1 VRGEFLDLDG
11 ARIYYYAAGTR
22 GAGNPVVFVHGFPT
36 SGHLWGDLVP
46 LMPPG
51 HRLVVL
57 DLLGF
62 GRSDRPMQRPI
73 DMRAQAER
81 VVAVLDELSIKEAC
95 VVGHG
100 VGGGI
105 AQSMA
110 VRHPSRVSH
119 LCLVDSVAFSHW
131 PSVLARLGRA
141 LAPAAALLPPSSL
154 LTLLRRELAR
164 SYRDPIR
171 AARSI
176 DIFLRPFK
184 GSEGRDALLS
194 HVRALRADETEAL
207 APKLAAIRAPTA
219 LLWGRHDRVT
229 SVGIGKRLQASI
241 PAATLTII
249 DDGGHF
255 TPEEAPRQVA
265 DGIAA
270 LLRR

>member
-1 VRGEFLDLDG
+1 
-11 ARIYYYAAGTR
+11 
-22 GAGNPVVFVHGFPT
+22 
-36 SGHLWGDLVP
+36 
-46 LMPPG
+46 MPPG

-62 GRSDRPMQRPI
+62 GRSDRPMQRP
-73 DMRAQAER
+73 MGVRAQADR
-81 VVAVLDELSIKEAC
+81 VVSVFDELSIKEAC

-105 AQSMA
+105 AQSIA
-110 VRHPSRVSH
+110 VRHPARVSH
-119 LCLVDSVAFSHW
+119 LCLVDSVAFSQW
-131 PSVLARLGRA
+131 PTVLARLGRA
-141 LAPAAALLPPSSL
+141 LAPAAALLPPSSV

-164 SYRDPIR
+164 AYRDPVR

-176 DIFLRPFK
+176 DLFLRPFK
-184 GSEGRDALLS
+184 GTEGRDALLA
-194 HVRALRADETEAL
+194 HVRALRADETAAI
-207 APKLAAIRAPTA
+207 APKLAALHMPAA
-219 LLWGRHDRVT
+219 LLWGRYDKIT
-229 SVGIGKRLQASI
+229 GLSIGKRLQASI
-241 PAATLTII
+241 PAATLSVI

>member
-36 SGHLWGDLVP
+36 SGHLWGDVVP

-62 GRSDRPMQRPI
+62 GRSDRPMRRPM
-73 DMRAQAER
+73 DVRAHADR
-81 VVAVLDELSIKEAC
+81 VVAVLDELNVKEAC
-95 VVGHG
+95 IVGHG

-105 AQSMA
+105 AQSVA
-110 VRHPSRVSH
+110 VRHTGRVSH
-119 LCLVDSVAFSHW
+119 LCLVDSVAFGQW
-131 PSVLARLGRA
+131 PTLQARLGRA
-141 LAPAAALLPPSSL
+141 LAPAAALLPPSSVL
-154 LTLLRRELAR
+154 MLLRRELSRAY
-164 SYRDPIR
+164 SDPIR

-184 GSEGRDALLS
+184 GTEGRDALIA
-194 HVRALRADETEAL
+194 HIRALRADETAAI
-207 APKLAAIRAPTA
+207 APKLAAVRAPTA
-219 LLWGRHDRVT
+219 VLWGRHDRVT
-229 SVGIGKRLQASI
+229 NVSIGKRLQASI
-241 PAATLTII
+241 PAATLSVI

>member
-1 VRGEFLDLDG
+1 MRGEFLDLDG

-22 GAGNPVVFVHGFPT
+22 GVGNPVVFVHGFPT
-36 SGHLWGDLVP
+36 SGHLWGDVVP

-62 GRSDRPMQRPI
+62 GRSDRPMQRPM
-73 DMRAQAER
+73 DVRAQADR
-81 VVAVLDELSIKEAC
+81 VVAVLDELNIKEAC
-95 VVGHG
+95 AVGHG
-100 VGGGI
+100 LGGGI
-105 AQSMA
+105 VQSIA
-110 VRHPSRVSH
+110 VRPPSRLSH
-119 LCLVDSVAFSHW
+119 LCLVDSVAFGRW

-141 LAPAAALLPPSSL
+141 LAPAAALLPPSSV

-164 SYRDPIR
+164 AYSDPIR

-184 GSEGRDALLS
+184 GTEGRDALLA
-194 HVRALRADETEAL
+194 HLRALRADETAAI
-207 APKLAAIRAPTA
+207 APKLAAIRVPAA
-219 LLWGRHDRVT
+219 VLWGRHDKIT
-229 SVGIGKRLQASI
+229 SLSIGKRLQASI
-241 PAATLTII
+241 PAATLSVI

>member
-1 VRGEFLDLDG
+1 MRGEFLDLDG

-22 GAGNPVVFVHGFPT
+22 GAGNPVVFIHGFPT
-36 SGHLWGDLVP
+36 SGHLWGDVVP

-62 GRSDRPMQRPI
+62 GRSDRPMDRPM
-73 DMRAQAER
+73 DVRAQADR
-81 VVAVLDELSIKEAC
+81 VAAVLDELNIKEAC

-105 AQSMA
+105 AQSIA
-110 VRHPSRVSH
+110 VRHGSRVSH
-119 LCLVDSVAFSHW
+119 LCLVDSVAFGQW
-131 PSVLARLGRA
+131 PTVLARLGRA
-141 LAPAAALLPPSSL
+141 LAPAAALLPPSSVA
-154 LTLLRRELAR
+154 TLLRRELAR
-164 SYRDPIR
+164 AYRDPLR

-184 GSEGRDALLS
+184 GTEGRDALLA
-194 HVRALRADETEAL
+194 HVRALRADETSAI
-207 APKLAAIRAPTA
+207 APKLAAIQAPTA
-219 LLWGRHDRVT
+219 VLWGRYDRIT
-229 SVGIGKRLQASI
+229 SLSIGKRLQASI
-241 PAATLTII
+241 PAATLSVI

>member
-22 GAGNPVVFVHGFPT
+22 GAGNPVVFIHGFPT
-36 SGHLWGDLVP
+36 SGHLWSDVVP

-62 GRSDRPMQRPI
+62 GRSDRPMERPI
-73 DMRAQAER
+73 DVRAQADR
-81 VVAVLDELSIKEAC
+81 VVGVLDELNIKESC

-105 AQSMA
+105 AQSIA
-110 VRHPSRVSH
+110 VRHPARVSH
-119 LCLVDSVAFSHW
+119 LCLVNSVAFSQW
-131 PSVLARLGRA
+131 PTVLARLGRA
-141 LAPAAALLPPSSL
+141 LAPAAALLPPSSV
-154 LTLLRRELAR
+154 LTLLRRELSRA
-164 SYRDPIR
+164 YRDPVR

-184 GSEGRDALLS
+184 GSDGRDALLA
-194 HVRALRADETEAL
+194 HVRALRADETA
-207 APKLAAIRAPTA
+207 AISPKLAAIRAPVA
-219 LLWGRHDRVT
+219 VLWGRQDHIT
-229 SVGIGKRLQASI
+229 SLSIGKRLQASI
-241 PAATLTII
+241 PAATLSVI

>member
-1 VRGEFLDLDG
+1 MRGEFLDLDG

-22 GAGNPVVFVHGFPT
+22 GAGNPVVFIHGFPT
-36 SGHLWGDLVP
+36 SGHLWGDVVP

-62 GRSDRPMQRPI
+62 GRSDRPTQRPM
-73 DMRAQAER
+73 DVRAHADR
-81 VVAVLDELSIKEAC
+81 VVDVLDELNIKAAC
-95 VVGHG
+95 IVGHG

-105 AQSMA
+105 AQSIA
-110 VRHPSRVSH
+110 VRHAPRVSH
-119 LCLVDSVAFSHW
+119 LCLVDSVGFSRW
-131 PSVLARLGRA
+131 PSLLARLGRA

-154 LTLLRRELAR
+154 TTLLRRELAR
-164 SYRDPIR
+164 GYSDPVR

-184 GSEGRDALLS
+184 GTEGRDALLE
-194 HVRALRADETEAL
+194 HVRALRADETAAI
-207 APKLAAIRAPTA
+207 APKLSAVAAPAA
-219 LLWGRHDRVT
+219 VLWGRNDRIT
-229 SVGIGKRLQASI
+229 SLAVGRRLQASI
-241 PAATLTII
+241 PAATLTVI
-249 DDGGHF
+249 DDGAHF

-265 DGIAA
+265 DGIAD

>member
-1 VRGEFLDLDG
+1 MRGEFLDLDG

-36 SGHLWGDLVP
+36 SGHLWGDVVP
-46 LMPPG
+46 LMPQG

-62 GRSDRPMQRPI
+62 GRSDRPMQRPM
-73 DMRAQAER
+73 DVRAHADR
-81 VVAVLDELSIKEAC
+81 VVAVLDQLNIKAAC
-95 VVGHG
+95 IVGHG

-105 AQSMA
+105 AQSIA
-110 VRHPSRVSH
+110 VRHPARASH
-119 LCLVDSVAFSHW
+119 LCLVDSVAFHQW
-131 PSVLARLGRA
+131 PTLLARLGRA
-141 LAPAAALLPPSSL
+141 LAPAAALLPPSSV
-154 LTLLRRELAR
+154 LTLLRRELSRAY
-164 SYRDPIR
+164 SDPVR

-184 GSEGRDALLS
+184 GSDGRDALLS
-194 HVRALRADETEAL
+194 HVRALRADETMAI
-207 APKLAAIRAPTA
+207 APKLAAIGIPAA
-219 LLWGRHDRVT
+219 LLWGRDDRIT
-229 SVGIGKRLQASI
+229 SLAVGKRLQASI
-241 PAATLTII
+241 PAATLSVI

-255 TPEEAPRQVA
+255 TPEEAPRQIA

>member
-1 VRGEFLDLDG
+1 MRGEFLDLDG

-22 GAGNPVVFVHGFPT
+22 GAGNPVVFVHGFLT
-36 SGHLWGDLVP
+36 SGHLWSDVVP

-62 GRSDRPMQRPI
+62 GRSDRPMERPM
-73 DMRAQAER
+73 DVRAQADR
-81 VVAVLDELSIKEAC
+81 VVGVLDELNIKAAC

-105 AQSMA
+105 AQSIA
-110 VRHPSRVSH
+110 VRHATRVSH
-119 LCLVDSVAFSHW
+119 LCLVNSVAFSQW
-131 PSVLARLGRA
+131 PTVLARLGRT
-141 LAPAAALLPPSSL
+141 LAPAAALLPPSSV
-154 LTLLRRELAR
+154 LTLLRRELSRA
-164 SYRDPIR
+164 YRDPVR

-184 GSEGRDALLS
+184 GSEGRDALLA
-194 HVRALRADETEAL
+194 HVRALRADETAAI
-207 APKLAAIRAPTA
+207 APKLAAIHTPAA
-219 LLWGRHDRVT
+219 VLWGRHDHIT
-229 SVGIGKRLQASI
+229 NLSVGKRLQASI
-241 PAATLTII
+241 PGATLSVI

>member
-1 VRGEFLDLDG
+1 MRGEFLDLDG

-36 SGHLWGDLVP
+36 SGHLWGDVVP

-57 DLLGF
+57 DLLGY
-62 GRSDRPMQRPI
+62 GRSDRPMQRPT
-73 DMRAQAER
+73 DVRAHGER
-81 VVAVLDELSIKEAC
+81 VVAVLDQLNVKEAC

-105 AQSMA
+105 AQSIA

-119 LCLVDSVAFSHW
+119 LCLVDSVAFAQW
-131 PSVLARLGRA
+131 PTLLARLGRA
-141 LAPAAALLPPSSL
+141 LAPAAALLPPSSV

-164 SYRDPIR
+164 GYSDPVR

-184 GSEGRDALLS
+184 GTEGRDALLA
-194 HVRALRADETEAL
+194 HVRALRADETAAI
-207 APKLAAIRAPTA
+207 APKLAAIDVPTA
-219 LLWGRHDRVT
+219 VLWGRNDRVT
-229 SVGIGKRLQASI
+229 GLSIGKRLQASI
-241 PAATLTII
+241 PAATLSVI
-249 DDGGHF
+249 DDGAHF
-255 TPEEAPRQVA
+255 TPEEAPRQIA

>member
-22 GAGNPVVFVHGFPT
+22 GAGNPVVFLHGFPT
-36 SGHLWGDLVP
+36 SGHLWGDVVP
-46 LMPPG
+46 LMPQG

-62 GRSDRPMQRPI
+62 GRSDRPTKHKM
-73 DMRAQAER
+73 DVRAHADR
-81 VVAVLDELSIKEAC
+81 VIAVLDELKIREAC

-105 AQSMA
+105 AQSIA
-110 VRHPSRVSH
+110 VRHPGRVSH
-119 LCLVDSVAFSHW
+119 VCLVDSVAFGQW
-131 PSVLARLGRA
+131 PTVLARLGRA
-141 LAPAAALLPPSSL
+141 LAPAAALLPPSSVL
-154 LTLLRRELAR
+154 SLLRRELSRA
-164 SYRDPIR
+164 YRDPIR
-171 AARSI
+171 ASRSI

-184 GSEGRDALLS
+184 GSEGRDALLTHLRS
-194 HVRALRADETEAL
+194 LRADETAAI
-207 APKLAAIRAPTA
+207 APKLGAIAAAAAIV
-219 LLWGRHDRVT
+219 WGRHDRVT
-229 SVGIGKRLQASI
+229 SLSIGKRLQASI
-241 PAATLTII
+241 PAATLSVI

-265 DGIAA
+265 DVVAA